1 MEILAINLGLKEKRE
16 SGGKIRERRGAMK
29 IEDVKNICVVGA
41 GNMGHQ
47 ISLLCAIHGFKT
59 TCTDISEEILKRA
72 EDFANTYL
80 PGRVKKGRMTEE
92 QARQARENI
101 SFTDDMI
108 RAAGEADYV
117 IEAVVEVLDVKRKVF
132 GELDRVAPEHAI
144 LATNSSAIVSSLIAD
159 VTKRPSKVVNLHF
172 FNPALVMKLVEV
184 VQGPHVSDETAQISM
199 DLCAR
204 LEKTPVL
211 LKKEVEGFLLN
222 RIFGAITREA
232 FWLLEMG
239 VASVEDID
247 KACVYGAG
255 HPMGPF
261 RLMDLTG
268 IDLSYTM
275 AMERFRDTGDMSAF
289 PPPSLVERYVRGH
302 YGEKTGQGWYDYS
315 QK

>member
-1 MEILAINLGLKEKRE
+1 MMTIDEVR
-16 SGGKIRERRGAMK
+16 
-29 IEDVKNICVVGA
+29 NICVVGA

-47 ISLLCAIHGFKT
+47 ISLLCAIHGYKT
-59 TCTDISEEILKRA
+59 TCTDISEEQLKKA
-72 EDFANTYL
+72 EEFADTYL

-92 QARQARENI
+92 QARRARENI
-101 SFTDDMI
+101 SFTKDLKEAVKD
-108 RAAGEADYV
+108 ADYV
-117 IEAVVEVLDVKRKVF
+117 IEAVVEVLDIKRKVF
-132 GELDRVAPEHAI
+132 AELDRLAPPHAV

-159 VTKRPSKVVNLHF
+159 ATKRPSKVLNLHF

-184 VQGPHVSDETAQISM
+184 VQGPHVSDETAKVSVA
-199 DLCAR
+199 LCER
-204 LEKTPVL
+204 LEKVPVL

-222 RIFGAITREA
+222 RILGAISREA

-239 VASVEDID
+239 VASYEDID

-275 AMERFRDTGDMSAF
+275 AMERFRKTGDPKDL
-289 PPPSLVERYVRGH
+289 PPPSLVEKYIKGH
-302 YGEKTGQGWYDYS
+302 YGQKSGKGWYDYS